1 MLKKLLVA
9 STVCLIAASQSSAAL
24 IISQYYE
31 GASTNKWIELF
42 NSGPGA
48 FDLST
53 VQIGLWTNAN
63 AEGYKSNTAP
73 SQSLVLSGSLASGS
87 TFLLGNTGNTA
98 NLGVF
103 TNPPTF
109 NLNSNSVIN
118 FNGNDS
124 VAIYNAGAF
133 STASL
138 IDAVGFTNAGNQGQD
153 RSFVR
158 SSFSPGFN
166 TTAGSNITDFPSV
179 WSLVSLAT
187 ANGAAV
193 GTDNFLGFAAIPE
206 PTSLALGLMG
216 GCTVLLAASRRR
228 KAKS

>member
-1 MLKKLLVA
+1 MLRKLLVA

-31 GASTNKWIELF
+31 GTGTNKWIELF
-42 NSGPGA
+42 NTGPSA

-53 VQIGLWTNAN
+53 VRVGLWTNAN
-63 AEGYKSNTAP
+63 AEGYKTDVAP
-73 SQSLVLSGSLASGS
+73 SQSVLLAGSLASGS
-87 TFLLGNTGNTA
+87 TFLLGNTGNNLAAFTNAPTA
-98 NLGVF
+98 NL
-103 TNPPTF
+103 N
-109 NLNSNSVIN
+109 NNSTIN

-124 VAIYNAGAF
+124 VAVYNAGAF

-153 RSFVR
+153 KSFVR
-158 SSFSPGFN
+158 QSFSPGFN

-187 ANGAAV
+187 VNGAAV
-193 GTDNFLGFAAIPE
+193 GTDDFLGFAAIPE

-216 GCTVLLAASRRR
+216 GCTALLAASRRR